1 MEGFTI
7 LDGIVAVVIV
17 ISALLAYSRGF
28 VREMMAILG
37 WIAAAVL
44 AFMFAGRAE
53 PLIKEIP
60 VIGEF
65 LTDSC
70 ELSII
75 AAFATIFTL
84 ALILVSLFTPL
95 LSGVIQRSVL
105 GGPDHVLGFVF
116 GALRGLLLV
125 AVAFLVY
132 DRVVL
137 DDSVPVVNDSSS
149 AQIFGRVQ
157 ESLEAQIPSDVPG
170 WLLARYEELVGD
182 CGPGNSGTTS
192 G

>member
-7 LDGIVAVVIV
+7 LDGIVAVVVV

-28 VREMMAILG
+28 VREMMSILG

-60 VIGEF
+60 VVGEF

-75 AAFATIFTL
+75 AAFAAVFTL
-84 ALILVSLFTPL
+84 ALVLVSLFTPIF
-95 LSGVIQRSVL
+95 SSVIQRSVL
-105 GGPDHVLGFVF
+105 GGPDHVLGFIF

-137 DDSVPVVNDSSS
+137 DDSVPMVDESSS
-149 AQIFGRVQ
+149 AQIFARVQ
-157 ESLEAQIPSDVPG
+157 ASLEAQIPSDVPG
-170 WLLARYEELVGD
+170 WLLERYEELVGD
-182 CGPGNSGTTS
+182 CGPGGGTTS